1 MAIRIIPKLFILQ
14 TKPISMAN
22 LPLLFKTLNYA
33 AEQHNAQRRKGMES
47 VPYINHPIKV
57 TNIISQFIPDA
68 SDELICASIL
78 HDVVEDTDATIDDIK
93 NKFGDVIASIVQ
105 EVTDDKS
112 LSKVESRRKQIENAP
127 KLSYNAKI
135 IRVCDKISNVRD
147 ICGENIPDWDY
158 KTKIEYLNWAEQ
170 VVYALDKFHEE
181 LQFAFKDEVRWGR
194 LKMK

>member
-1 MAIRIIPKLFILQ
+1 
-14 TKPISMAN
+14 MAN
-22 LPLLFKTLNYA
+22 LPLLFKALNYA
-33 AEQHNAQRRKGMES
+33 AEQHKAQRRKGMES

-57 TNIISQFIPDA
+57 TNIITQFIPDT

-93 NKFGDVIASIVQ
+93 NKFGDLIASIVQ

-112 LSKVESRRKQIENAP
+112 LSKAESRIKQIENAP

-170 VVYALDKFHEE
+170 VVFALDKFHEE

-194 LKMK
+194 LKIK

>member
-1 MAIRIIPKLFILQ
+1 MQIKLII
-14 TKPISMAN
+14 MAN
-22 LPLLFKTLNYA
+22 LQLLFKALNYS
-33 AEQHNAQRRKGMES
+33 AEQHKAQRRKGMES

-57 TNIISQFIPDA
+57 TNIITQFIPDA
-68 SDELICASIL
+68 SDDLICAAIL

-93 NKFGDVIASIVQ
+93 NKFGDAIASIVQ

-112 LSKVESRRKQIENAP
+112 ISKAESRRKQIENAP

-194 LKMK
+194 LKIK